1 VGRKGGG
8 RSLQELVELGLI
20 DAGELAKFAEAAFN
34 ELRSLVP
41 EAIGTLKDQ
50 LGAVVTVQTRWGD
63 EYERPDNS
71 ARRMAATEI
80 LRLIPEIGG
89 AAKQRSEEETGMQE
103 VRIYF
108 EGREIP
114 LQLPRNVTP

>member
-1 VGRKGGG
+1 VGRKGAG

-20 DAGELAKFAEAAFN
+20 DAGELQKFAEAAFN

-41 EAIGTLKDQ
+41 DAIGTLKDQ